1 MDQFTTPLITA
12 LIAAVVSLIVSLLT
26 HYSNRRKLR
35 SEEKRHSI
43 EQRRKLTEKL
53 MDLRLR
59 TYPEAFAITDD
70 LTSTYTTK
78 NHDLS
83 PAHVEAV
90 KMEIIKWNK
99 EKGAFLLTKASIR
112 AYRNL
117 ISSLTVTPETNE
129 KYSNKQR
136 DQMWR
141 CKNRFRGALKSDLK
155 LFYEE
160 DETEPEYSSDKE

>member
-1 MDQFTTPLITA
+1 MNQFTAALITA
-12 LIAAVVSLIVSLLT
+12 LIAAVVSLVVSLLT
-26 HYSNRRKLR
+26 LYSNRRKLH
-35 SEEKRHSI
+35 SEERRHAI
-43 EQRRKLTEKL
+43 EQRRQLTEKL
-53 MDLRLR
+53 LDLRLR

-78 NHDLS
+78 NDKLT
-83 PAHVEAV
+83 PEHVEAV

-117 ISSLTVTPETNE
+117 IGSLSVAPRKNE
-129 KYSNKQR
+129 SYSAKQR

-160 DETEPEYSSDKE
+160 DETELEESLERE